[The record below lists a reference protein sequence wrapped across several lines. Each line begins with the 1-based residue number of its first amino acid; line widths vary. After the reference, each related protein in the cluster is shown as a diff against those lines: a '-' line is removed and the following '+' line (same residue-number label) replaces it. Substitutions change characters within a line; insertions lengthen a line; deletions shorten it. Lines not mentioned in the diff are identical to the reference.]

1 MFCTSPSLSL
11 CRCLSCNNVFVTRRL
26 TPDQKYMVVAQLNT
40 NQVTLLEAP
49 PIGVIGQCQVTSSIQ
64 LADDVKPHLVDLD
77 LKSAALYVA
86 EIGASQAQKFIP
98 V

>member
-1 MFCTSPSLSL
+1 M
-11 CRCLSCNNVFVTRRL
+11 FVTRRL

-64 LADDVKPHLVDLD
+64 LADDVKPHLVDVD